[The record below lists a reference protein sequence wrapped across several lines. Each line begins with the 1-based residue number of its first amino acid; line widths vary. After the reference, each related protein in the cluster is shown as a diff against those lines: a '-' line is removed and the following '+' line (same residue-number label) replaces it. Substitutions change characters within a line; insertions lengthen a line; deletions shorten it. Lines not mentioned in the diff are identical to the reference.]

1 MVLVSAV
8 GAGVYAPGVLSFWM
22 QGVGPTRPSL
32 GEAVR
37 AAGLSAGGGP
47 EVEVDVAIVGGGLS
61 GLWTAHHLLEA
72 EPGLRIVVLE
82 AEFVGY
88 GASGRNGGWLSQL
101 VPGNKAIYSSKAG
114 GTQGMRA
121 LQRELIDG
129 VPEVLGVMERHGV
142 EIDAQYDGN
151 LVVATSRAAA
161 SRLASQRATAIN
173 YGIDPERVHELS
185 AEEAARYIGVRGM
198 TGALKYDD
206 VARVD
211 PGKLVRGL
219 AAIVEARGA
228 TIHERTRV
236 TELGRRR
243 LVADG
248 VTVRARR
255 IFVCTEGYSGPL
267 LGERRIVPVNSSMIA
282 TQVLSDAQWEHIAW
296 RDCGL
301 LKDVAHTFIY
311 AQRTPDGRIAIGG
324 RGVPYRYNSG
334 TGGAGETAAS
344 TVRLLLARLEQYF
357 PGVGFRAD
365 HAWSGVLGVSRD
377 WCTSVQ
383 YDDSTGVGHAV
394 GYAGNGVTTAYVA
407 ARSLVHH
414 ALGLDTAHARLPW
427 VEHRPRDWEPE
438 PLRWLGIHSMY
449 RLFRVADEWEER
461 RGLERTSLIARA
473 AARITSL
480 P

>member
-1 MVLVSAV
+1 M
-8 GAGVYAPGVLSFWM
+8 
-22 QGVGPTRPSL
+22 
-32 GEAVR
+32 
-37 AAGLSAGGGP
+37 
-47 EVEVDVAIVGGGLS
+47 AIVGGGLS
-61 GLWTAHHLLEA
+61 GLWAAYHVLEA
-72 EPGLRIVVLE
+72 DPTARVVVLE
-82 AEFVGY
+82 AECVGY

-101 VPGNKAIYSSKAG
+101 VPGNKAVYSAKAG
-114 GTQGMRA
+114 GTEGMRA
-121 LQRELIDG
+121 LQRELVDG
-129 VPEVLGVMERHGV
+129 VAEVLTVMEHHGV
-142 EIDAQYDGN
+142 DVDAQHDGN
-151 LVVATSRAAA
+151 LVVATTKAGA
-161 SRLASQRATAIN
+161 SRLRAQRPTAIH
-173 YGIDPERVHELS
+173 YGVSPERVHELTP
-185 AEEAARYIGVRGM
+185 EEGARYIDVRGM
-198 TGALKYDD
+198 TAALKYDD

-219 AAIVEARGA
+219 ASIIEGRGV

-248 VTVRARR
+248 VTVSARR

-267 LGERRIVPVNSSMIA
+267 LGDQRVVPINSSMIA
-282 TQVLSDAQWEHIAW
+282 TQVLSDEQWEHIGW

-334 TGGAGETAAS
+334 TGGDGETACS
-344 TVRLLLARLEQYF
+344 TVRQLLGRLEMYF
-357 PGVGFRAD
+357 PGVGFRAE

-377 WCTSVQ
+377 WCTSVL
-383 YDDSTGVGHAV
+383 YDDATGVGQSL

-414 ALGLDTAHARLPW
+414 SLGLDTAHARLPW
-427 VEHRPRDWEPE
+427 VGHRPRPWEPE
-438 PLRWLGIHSMY
+438 PLRWLGIHTMY

-461 RGLERTSLIARA
+461 RGLERTTLIARTA
-473 AARITSL
+473 AKITSL